1 MRRIASA
8 AALILALAVPSFAPA
23 RGQVAATE
31 ALTVNLAAP
40 TGPATGA
47 GEGFLYGLN
56 VDGTQPADQ
65 YLAPLGVTAHRGG
78 GWYSGGWIKD
88 GYRYGSATQADVA
101 SIISQARRLTQPPY
115 HAQYQVLITDIYG
128 LNGGQPSNTTYP
140 CDNGDCSNWAAFIDA
155 AVGALQAS
163 GLKLAYDID
172 NEPDISVFWT
182 RGVNSAQYFQMW
194 DTAYREIRRIAP
206 GAQIV
211 GPSFAYTPQARA
223 SQWQTW
229 LAHVKAAGTVPD
241 MITNHDEGDVDDP
254 VAVSQA
260 LNSALTSAGV
270 GRVPLSANEYQPA
283 DRQTAGVTAWYLARF
298 AQSGYTNAMRGN
310 WQCCISPNLTG
321 VIDPNATGGAAYTGN
336 WWALR
341 TYADMTGTLVS
352 TSGQVGSTAISA
364 AEDSARRRAV
374 AVVGDAN
381 GYTGAASV
389 TFNGLSSVPWL
400 ADNGN
405 VEAIVY
411 RLPDQAALSA
421 PQVVSDQI
429 VSTSGGSITVPLTF
443 QASHDAFAVYLLP
456 GYAAGFTST
465 AVNLGDNLCMENP
478 AFTTVAAAQL
488 DQGACTSGADQQLQF
503 IPTAAGADTYFIRT
517 MTPDDCL
524 DVSGSS
530 SAEGTAVTQNP
541 CTYAANEQ
549 FTLHATAT
557 GVYQVTAQ
565 NSGLCVAPKADGTT
579 AGVGL
584 VQVSCTTAASRTW
597 KIQPGQTGGGF
608 PSGYHRLTIGN
619 DGLCLDVYGATGTAG
634 AAIDQWTCNGQSN
647 QQFQFV
653 PVSGGY
659 GELQAQNSG
668 DDVAVSGSSTTAGQP
683 DIVQQ
688 VPNGAAN
695 SLWLPVQQSDGSYE
709 FRNQNSGLCLDVY
722 GAGSN
727 TGQQLDQWTCKNAPG
742 TNQDFTPR

>member
-1 MRRIASA
+1 MRQFA
-8 AALILALAVPSFAPA
+8 AAAAVILAMAVPSLSPA
-23 RGQVAATE
+23 RGQTAAGE
-31 ALTVNLAAP
+31 ALSVNLASP
-40 TGPATGA
+40 TRQATGA

-65 YLAPLGVTAHRGG
+65 YLEPLGVTAHRGG

-88 GYRYGSATQADVA
+88 GYQYGSATQADVA

-128 LNGGQPSNTTYP
+128 LNGGQPSNTRYP
-140 CDNGDCSNWAAFIDA
+140 CDNGDCSNWASFIDST
-155 AVGALQAS
+155 VGALQAS
-163 GLKLAYDID
+163 GVKFAFDID

-194 DTAYREIRRIAP
+194 DTAYREIRRVAP

-211 GPSFAYTPQARA
+211 GPSFAYTPQSRA

-260 LNSALTSAGV
+260 LNSAVSSAGMSPI
-270 GRVPLSANEYQPA
+270 PLSANEYQPA
-283 DRQTAGVTAWYLARF
+283 DRQSAGVTAWYLARF

-321 VIDPNATGGAAYTGN
+321 VIDPNASGGAAYTGN
-336 WWALR
+336 WWAMR
-341 TYADMTGTLVS
+341 AYADMTGSLVS

-364 AEDSARRRAV
+364 SEDSSRRRVV

-389 TFNGLSSVPWL
+389 AFTGFSSVPWL
-400 ADNGN
+400 ANNGTA
-405 VEAIVY
+405 EAVVY
-411 RLPDQAALSA
+411 RIPDQSGLTA

-429 VSTSGGSITVPLTF
+429 VNVSGGSVTLPLNF

-456 GYAAGFTST
+456 GYAQGFSSGL
-465 AVNLGDNLCMENP
+465 VNQGDNLCMENP
-478 AFTTVAAAQL
+478 AFTTVASAQL
-488 DQGACTSGADQQLQF
+488 DQGGCG
-503 IPTAAGADTYFIRT
+503 AGANQQFQFVPTSVGGSTYFVRP
-517 MTPDDCL
+517 MTPGDCL
-524 DVSGSS
+524 GVAGGST
-530 SAEGTAVTQNP
+530 SAGAAVTQNP
-541 CTYAANEQ
+541 CGYGTDEQ
-549 FTLHATAT
+549 FTLHSVAT
-557 GVYQVTAQ
+557 GVYQVVNQ
-565 NSGLCVAPKADGTT
+565 NSGLCVVPNGGGTASGT
-579 AGVGL
+579 GL
-584 VQVSCTTAASRTW
+584 VQAACSTAGSGEW
-597 KIQPGQTGGGF
+597 KIQQGQTTGF
-608 PSGYHRLTIGN
+608 PSGYHQFVIGSN
-619 DGLCLDVYGATGTAG
+619 SLCLDVYGASGAG
-634 AAIDQWTCNGQSN
+634 GAVIDQWTCNGHTN

-668 DDVAVSGSSTTAGQP
+668 DDVTVSGGSTTAGQP

-688 VPNGAAN
+688 SPNGAAS
-695 SLWLPVQQSDGSYE
+695 SLWLPVRESDGGYA
-709 FRNQNSGLCLDVY
+709 FQNQGSGLCLDAY

-727 TGQQLDQWTCKNAPG
+727 LGQQLDQWQCKNVSG
-742 TNQDFTPR
+742 SNQDFTVR